1 MTATIYLD
9 YNATAPL
16 RPGVRVRVAEALD
29 RFGNPSSI
37 HRAGRAARALIEDA
51 RERVA
56 ATVNAAPA
64 QVVFTSGGTEAN
76 ALALR
81 GIAHKA
87 VVACGIEHVSVLAH
101 VNDEN
106 RIAAVPDGR
115 IDLAALEAKLAATPG
130 ALVAIMLVNNE
141 TGVIQPV
148 ADVVALARRFGAKVH
163 CDAVQALGKMPID
176 MKALGVDSLSFSA
189 HKIGGLK
196 GAGALVLAPEL
207 EPTADMIGGG
217 QERRRRAGTE
227 NTVGIA
233 AFGAAIEDVPAML
246 AAMPR
251 VTALRDRL
259 EAALTGAT
267 KLGTMAPRVGNTAC
281 FARAGHSSESQ
292 LIALDL
298 AGIAVS
304 AGSACSSGKVAASH
318 VLLAMGVSPDLA
330 NCALRVS
337 LGWEATE
344 AEIDAFLG
352 AWLPRFAPLAA
363 TARA

>member
-1 MTATIYLD
+1 MRAPIYLD

-16 RPGVRVRVAEALD
+16 RPAVRARVAEALD

-37 HRAGRAARALIEDA
+37 HRAGRSARALIEDA

-56 ATVNAAPA
+56 AVVNTAPA

-76 ALALR
+76 GLALR
-81 GIAHKA
+81 GLAHRT
-87 VVACGIEHVSVLAH
+87 VIACGIVHVSVLAH
-101 VNDEN
+101 VSDAN
-106 RIAAVPDGR
+106 RIAATPDGR
-115 IDLAALEAKLAATPG
+115 IDLAALEAKLSVTPG
-130 ALVAIMLVNNE
+130 ALVAIMLANNE
-141 TGVIQPV
+141 TGAIQPV
-148 ADVVALARRFGAKVH
+148 AEVVALARRFGAKVH

-176 MKALGVDSLSFSA
+176 LTALGVDSLSLSA

-196 GAGALVLAPEL
+196 GAGALVLAPGV
-207 EPTADMIGGG
+207 EPAADMIGGG

-233 AFGAAIEDVPAML
+233 AFGAAAEDVPAL
-246 AAMPR
+246 VQAMPQ

-259 EAALTGAT
+259 EAALDGVATFGAT
-267 KLGTMAPRVGNTAC
+267 GPRLGNTAC
-281 FARAGHSSESQ
+281 FALAGHSSESQ

-337 LGWEATE
+337 LGWETTA
-344 AEIDAFLG
+344 AEIDAFLA
-352 AWLPRFAPLAA
+352 AWRALAD
-363 TARA
+363 TVRT